1 MFSWWLPKERGIS
14 KARKIEWRY
23 FCLYFLIIE
32 FRLRFF
38 FLPLIDFHMQWNRST
53 NTKQIFSAQICA
65 AQKTAKRSNFSIF
78 IAHAWSHE
86 PVIATY
92 LNKFITNTLLRGL
105 KIARQTFFGDFD
117 FAVKFANRLHLRFLI
132 AQFAI
137 ESKSMCRSCRRTEL
151 WQFIKAHK
159 RITNFSESFRIFVD
173 ESTRIRSRKDQ
184 QTPTAPRAKVQ

>member
-1 MFSWWLPKERGIS
+1 MVTTERTRHKQSEKNWVKIFLFVFFNYWISPSVFLSAANWFSYAME
-14 KARKIEWRY
+14 
-23 FCLYFLIIE
+23 
-32 FRLRFF
+32 
-38 FLPLIDFHMQWNRST
+38 PLDEHETDF
-53 NTKQIFSAQICA
+53 FSAQICA
-65 AQKTAKRSNFSIF
+65 AQKAAKRSNFSIF

-105 KIARQTFFGDFD
+105 KIARQTFFGDSD

-137 ESKSMCRSCRRTEL
+137 KAKSMCRWCRCTEL
-151 WQFIKAHK
+151 WQFIKAHN